1 MRLIIKRKIDKE
13 NRNTKETKTIYILK
27 PKLEQR
33 KTLNQRLITIRQLLT
48 VKDFHP
54 SIYKK
59 NNSIQCDVHL
69 YNYF

>member
-27 PKLEQR
+27 SKLEQR

-59 NNSIQCDVHL
+59 NN
-69 YNYF
+69 

>member
-1 MRLIIKRKIDKE
+1 MSLIIKRKIDKE

-27 PKLEQR
+27 SKLEQR

-59 NNSIQCDVHL
+59 NN
-69 YNYF
+69 

>member
-13 NRNTKETKTIYILK
+13 NRNTKEIKTIYILK

-59 NNSIQCDVHL
+59 NN
-69 YNYF
+69 